1 MIIII
6 FANYS
11 TKMKKIFLILS
22 TFFVIQ
28 TNAQIHEIGVFAGGT
43 SFIGDVGKM
52 QYVDV
57 QEPAFGII
65 YKWNKSTRHAWRAS
79 FTHGKIS
86 DNDLES
92 NMPSRVKRG
101 YQFTNT
107 INELALGLEFNF
119 LEYDLHSLD
128 NQFTPYVHVGLAGFM
143 HDELVVSNNQT
154 YNLDKSKFNLAIPM
168 TVGVKARLYKQLSI
182 GAEVGFRYTF
192 SDNLDGSNP
201 SNEAYTNLRFGNLNS
216 KDWYTFSG
224 VTLTYTFGENPCFC
238 PF

>member
-1 MIIII
+1 
-6 FANYS
+6 
-11 TKMKKIFLILS
+11 MKKLFLLITSFIF
-22 TFFVIQ
+22 IQ
-28 TNAQIHEIGVFAGGT
+28 VNAQIHEVGVFLGGS

-52 QYVDV
+52 QYVDLN
-57 QEPAFGII
+57 EPAIGII

-86 DNDLES
+86 DNDLKS
-92 NMPSRVKRG
+92 KMPSRVKRG
-101 YQFTNT
+101 YNFDNK

-128 NQFTPYVHVGLAGFM
+128 PQFTPYVHIGLAGFM
-143 HDELVVSNNQT
+143 YEDLAVSNNKT
-154 YNLDKSKFNLAIPM
+154 YNLDNNKFNLAIPM
-168 TVGVKARLYKQLSI
+168 TVGVKTRLYKQLTV

-201 SNEAYTNLRFGNLNS
+201 SNDVYKNLRFGNLDS
-216 KDWYTFSG
+216 KDWYVFSG